1 MSLSSSRSLAARW
14 GRRTASK
21 LLAVLAMTAAIA
33 VPGMLAFSQ
42 PSSASTTFTVNDT
55 TDAALS
61 NPAGTSCSSTNGGSC
76 TLRAAIQATDN
87 SGGSGTIALP
97 SGVFKLTIP
106 STGADDP
113 STGDID
119 VKAGISITISGQG
132 AGITV
137 IDANHIDRAF
147 AVQSGAS
154 LSISGVTIAN
164 GSQNHATPSDLS
176 TAPGY
181 GGAFYNDGVL
191 SVNNCVLTDNSAY
204 SAGGVVFADTGASAT
219 SITNSTVTGSSSDG
233 YGGVLYVDSGAI
245 TLSADSITGN
255 STDDYGAVLYD
266 YESGH
271 TVGTVTINQSTIS
284 NNAAYYDYGGALYL
298 DDAGALTITGSTFAN
313 NSLDYYYGGAIYDE
327 TSGELTVSGSTFDG
341 NASGGYYGYGG
352 AIETDGT
359 DLSVSGSTFDGNIA
373 NYGGAIYVDGS
384 SATAVESITTSTF
397 SDNKGSGYYYY
408 GGAIYDA
415 EGDLQISDSTFDGN
429 SAAYYGGAL
438 SYDSGDGLYLVNDTF
453 DGNVANE
460 GGAIYFG
467 EAATTGTI
475 NLLNDT
481 ITRNT
486 AYYGGG
492 IAYPEYANSI
502 ENTIVAGNSGGATTD
517 GGGDCY
523 GSGATANASTA
534 DKGGNIDSD
543 GTCFSAIISR
553 DQTGVDADLGPL
565 SNNGG
570 PTETDAELP
579 GSPAIGTAQAG
590 FCPLT
595 DQRGVARPP
604 TSCDVGAYQSASA
617 GLVVAGSGPKTAKVG
632 NPVSETFLLTDE
644 GPGPAIGV
652 MLSDSLPANTDLFS
666 WSASQGSCTG
676 GQTVTCSLGTINSSA
691 TGSPATASV
700 TIVLIPTKAATLND
714 WATVSAADS
723 ATVSAS
729 AKTTVSASVA
739 GTAPVVLTTSASR
752 VSSTK
757 ARLSGIVNPAGEST
771 TYSFDLGTSKSYG
784 RIVRGGKLKL
794 ALRPFSVS
802 VSVASLKAGK
812 TYHFRVVATNATGT
826 RHGQDMTFTTPKAKP
841 KH

>member
-1 MSLSSSRSLAARW
+1 
-14 GRRTASK
+14 
-21 LLAVLAMTAAIA
+21 
-33 VPGMLAFSQ
+33 
-42 PSSASTTFTVNDT
+42 
-55 TDAALS
+55 
-61 NPAGTSCSSTNGGSC
+61 
-76 TLRAAIQATDN
+76 
-87 SGGSGTIALP
+87 
-97 SGVFKLTIP
+97 
-106 STGADDP
+106 
-113 STGDID
+113 

-132 AGITV
+132 AGATV
-137 IDANHIDRAF
+137 INANHVDRAF

-164 GSQNHATPSDLS
+164 GSQNHSTPSDLS

-191 SVNNCVLTDNSAY
+191 SVSNCVLTDNSAY
-204 SAGGVVFADTGASAT
+204 SGGGVVFSDTGASAT
-219 SITNSTVTGSSSDG
+219 SITNSTVTGSSSAAG
-233 YGGVLYVDSGAI
+233 YGGVLYVESGAI
-245 TLSADSITGN
+245 TLSADTITGN
-255 STDDYGAVLYD
+255 STYYSGGMLYD
-266 YESGH
+266 DESGH
-271 TVGTVTINQSTIS
+271 TVGAVAINQSTIT
-284 NNAAYYDYGGALYL
+284 NNAAYYDAGGALDL

-313 NSLDYYYGGAIYDE
+313 NVVDYYYGGAIFDE

-341 NASGGYYGYGG
+341 NASGGYDGYGG
-352 AIETDGT
+352 AIETEGT
-359 DLSVSGSTFDGNIA
+359 DLSVSGSTFAGNIA

-429 SAAYYGGAL
+429 VAAYYGGAL
-438 SYDSGDGLYLVNDTF
+438 YDESADGLYLVNDTF

-460 GGAIYFG
+460 GGAIYLD

-475 NLLNDT
+475 SLLNDT

-492 IAYPEYANSI
+492 IAYPENANSI

-543 GTCFSAIISR
+543 GTCFSDIISR
-553 DQTGVDADLGPL
+553 NQTGVNPDLGPL
-565 SNNGG
+565 SNSGG

-590 FCPLT
+590 FCPFT
-595 DQRGVARPP
+595 DQRGVARSS
-604 TSCDVGAYQSASA
+604 TNCDVGAYQSASA

-632 NPVSETFLLTDE
+632 NPVSETFRLTNQ
-644 GPGPAIGV
+644 GSGPAIGV
-652 MLSDSLPANTDLFS
+652 MLSDNLPANTDFFS

-676 GQTVTCSLGTINSSA
+676 GKTVTCSLGTINSSA
-691 TGSPATASV
+691 TGSPTTASV
-700 TIVLIPTKAATLND
+700 TIVLIPTKAASLTNR
-714 WATVSAADS
+714 ATVSAADS

-729 AKTTVSASVA
+729 AKTTVSAPIA

-752 VSSTK
+752 VSSTS
-757 ARLSGIVNPAGEST
+757 ARLSGIVNPGGEST

-784 RIVRGGKLKL
+784 KIVRGGKLKS
-794 ALRPFSVS
+794 ALSPFSVS
-802 VSVASLKAGK
+802 VSDASLKAGT

-826 RHGQDMTFTTPKAKP
+826 RHGQDTTFKTPKAKP